1 MFKLIRDNIPNIVK
15 ANGEVV
21 DYAIVQNDGFF
32 KALLKNKLI
41 EEVNEYLNSDVAII
55 KMVNWTIKDKPQGPI
70 KVGVKFRYRQKDQGC
85 TLEFIDEETV
95 KLIYDAPYKAVTPG
109 QAAVFYINEAC
120 VGGGI
125 IDNIYYKGKEKM
137 VYNYEGNK

>member
-1 MFKLIRDNIPNIVK
+1 
-15 ANGEVV
+15 
-21 DYAIVQNDGFF
+21 
-32 KALLKNKLI
+32 
-41 EEVNEYLNSDVAII
+41 
-55 KMVNWTIKDKPQGPI
+55 MVNWTIKDKPQGPV

-125 IDNIYYKGKEKM
+125 IDKIYYKGKEKM